1 MVRKVLTPVSFVRV
15 YLHSPNP
22 SVTLAT
28 SNSFHALEQGL
39 CLPAQYSNLS
49 TLCARLA
56 LARGWPIAVLPTT
69 I

>member
-1 MVRKVLTPVSFVRV
+1 MVRNVLTPVSFVRV

-28 SNSFHALEQGL
+28 SNSFYSLEQGL

-49 TLCARLA
+49 PHCARLA
-56 LARGWPIAVLPTT
+56 LV
-69 I
+69 